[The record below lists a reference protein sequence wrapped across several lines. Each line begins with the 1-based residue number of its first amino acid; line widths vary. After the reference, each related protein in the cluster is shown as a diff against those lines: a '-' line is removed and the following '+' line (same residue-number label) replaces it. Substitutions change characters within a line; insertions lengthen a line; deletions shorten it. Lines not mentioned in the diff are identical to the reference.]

1 MAVTKT
7 ACWQCGVMTFGYDV
21 WPGGYECTCG
31 VRWSEPRPLDVM
43 NALTRDKLALAT
55 AFHVRFIDH
64 GRQHVPCP

>member
-7 ACWQCGVMTFGYDV
+7 ACWQCDAMTLGYDV
-21 WPGGYECTCG
+21 WPGGYECACG
-31 VRWSEPRPLDVM
+31 VRWAEPQPPDVM
-43 NALTRDKLALAT
+43 LAFLRDRVKLAD